1 MIRVRGDASAF
12 IKCGRNAVDTLNRT
26 PAILAGIVVAFAL
39 GSGGAKAED
48 KYPSKPVRIVVSFSA
63 GGPTDTVARVMGA
76 KMGDLLGQQFVVEN
90 KVGAGGNIGA
100 DLVAKAPADGYTL
113 LMATVSTHAIN
124 PGLYKN
130 MPYDPVKDFA
140 PVGQVGVTPCVL
152 AVHPSVPVTD
162 VQELIALLKANPG
175 KYSYGSS
182 GMGSILHLCGE
193 QFKTAAGG
201 LEAVHVPYRGSA
213 PMMADLVGGQ
223 IALAFDALPTV
234 LPQVQAG
241 KIRAIGGGMATRA
254 RAMPDL
260 PTLQEQGVS
269 GFECYTWNAILA
281 PAKTPAPIVALLGD
295 AINKALA
302 DPGVLKRLQDAGVD
316 PTPGGSPEKLAEFIK
331 AELAKWAPIIKASG
345 AQVE

>member
-1 MIRVRGDASAF
+1 MTKSA
-12 IKCGRNAVDTLNRT
+12 L
-26 PAILAGIVVAFAL
+26 LALALSAAFACAARAQE
-39 GSGGAKAED
+39 S
-48 KYPSKPVRIVVSFSA
+48 YPSKPVRIMVSFAA
-63 GGPTDTVARVMGA
+63 GGPTDQVARIMSA
-76 KMGDLLGQQFVVEN
+76 KLTDLLGQTFLVEN
-90 KVGAGGNIGA
+90 KTGAGGNIGA
-100 DLVAKAPADGYTL
+100 DVVAKASPDGYTL

-124 PGLYKN
+124 PGLYQN
-130 MPYDPVKDFA
+130 MPYDPIKDFA

-152 AVHPSVPVTD
+152 AVNPSVPVTD
-162 VQELIALLKANPG
+162 VKGLIALLKANPG

-201 LEAVHVPYRGSA
+201 LEMVHVPYRGSA

-223 IALAFDALPTV
+223 IAIAFDALPTV
-234 LPQVQAG
+234 LPQVQG
-241 KIRAIGGGMATRA
+241 GRIRAIGGGMATRA

-281 PAKTPAPIVALLGD
+281 PAKTPAPIVALLSD

-302 DPGVLKRLQDAGVD
+302 DPVILKRLQDAGVD
-316 PTPGGSPEKLAEFIK
+316 PTPDGSPEKLAEFIK
-331 AELAKWAPIIKASG
+331 SELAKWAPIIKASG
-345 AQVE
+345 AHVD